1 MAHFNRSFLLGLN
14 MPGVFFRICALVL
27 LLSLGGCGTWH
38 YSVNEPLAAY
48 SDTHGYRLANL
59 KDDDNSDS
67 LLILAAFSGGGMRA
81 AALSYGVLERL
92 AAERISWE
100 GRAKRLLDEVDII
113 NAVSGGSI
121 TAAYYALHRDRIF
134 EDFERRIVT
143 PNLQDQLA
151 SRIISLSA
159 IPRLLSPR
167 YGRADMMQEFLDDSL
182 FEGRTFAELSAS
194 RRRPFVVISATDMA
208 LGARLEF
215 TQDYFNLICSDLDRF
230 PVARAVAA
238 SAAVPLVLSPVTL
251 WNYAGSCNA
260 PSAFLDTPAA
270 EGEIAPRQQQRRR
283 ELASYLDVQQ
293 RPFLHLLDG
302 GLSDNI
308 GLGAFME
315 AAEIH
320 GSVDAAIDALGF
332 RGVRKL
338 VFIIVN
344 AETEADR
351 GPDLSADVPGILQ
364 VGRALGDIPIN
375 RYSYET
381 QLRLSQ
387 SLQRWYRSQQGPPES
402 RIELYI
408 VNVGLNAVEDPE
420 ERRTLMS
427 LPTALQLPAES
438 VARIRAAAARLMES
452 SPDFRRLQSDLR

>member
-1 MAHFNRSFLLGLN
+1 MRSVLR
-14 MPGVFFRICALVL
+14 VCVL
-27 LLSLGGCGTWH
+27 LLLLPLGGCGAWH
-38 YSVNEPLAAY
+38 YTVNAPLERY
-48 SDTHGYRLANL
+48 SESHGYRLANL
-59 KDDDNSDS
+59 EDDGNSDS
-67 LLILAAFSGGGMRA
+67 LLVLAAFSGGGMRA

-92 AAERISWE
+92 AAERITWE
-100 GRAKRLLDEVDII
+100 GRSKRLLDEIDII

-134 EDFERRIVT
+134 EDFERRIVL

-151 SRIISLSA
+151 SRIISLTA

-167 YGRADMMQEFLDDSL
+167 YGRADMLQEFLDESL
-182 FEGRTFAELSAS
+182 FEGRTFAELTSS

-238 SAAVPLVLSPVTL
+238 SAAVPLLLSPVTL
-251 WNYAGSCNA
+251 WNYAGKCDA
-260 PSAFLDTPAA
+260 PTAFLEAPAA

-283 ELASYLDVQQ
+283 ELASYLDAQQ

-320 GSVDAAIDALGF
+320 GSVDAAIEALGF

-344 AETEADR
+344 AETESDR

-381 QLRLSQ
+381 QLRLTQ
-387 SLQRWYRSQQGPPES
+387 SLQRWHRSQQVPPES
-402 RIELYI
+402 RVDLYI
-408 VNVGLNAVEDPE
+408 INVGLQALEDPE
-420 ERRTLMS
+420 ERLTLMS

-438 VARIRAAAARLMES
+438 VARIRAAAARLMEN
-452 SPDFRRLQSDLR
+452 SPDFRRLLSDLR

>member
-1 MAHFNRSFLLGLN
+1 
-14 MPGVFFRICALVL
+14 
-27 LLSLGGCGTWH
+27 
-38 YSVNEPLAAY
+38 
-48 SDTHGYRLANL
+48 
-59 KDDDNSDS
+59 
-67 LLILAAFSGGGMRA
+67 
-81 AALSYGVLERL
+81 
-92 AAERISWE
+92 
-100 GRAKRLLDEVDII
+100 
-113 NAVSGGSI
+113 
-121 TAAYYALHRDRIF
+121 
-134 EDFERRIVT
+134 
-143 PNLQDQLA
+143 
-151 SRIISLSA
+151 
-159 IPRLLSPR
+159 
-167 YGRADMMQEFLDDSL
+167 
-182 FEGRTFAELSAS
+182 
-194 RRRPFVVISATDMA
+194 
-208 LGARLEF
+208 
-215 TQDYFNLICSDLDRF
+215 
-230 PVARAVAA
+230 
-238 SAAVPLVLSPVTL
+238 
-251 WNYAGSCNA
+251 SCNA

-375 RYSYET
+375 RYTYET

-387 SLQRWYRSQQGPPES
+387 SLQRWYRSQQGP
-402 RIELYI
+402 
-408 VNVGLNAVEDPE
+408 
-420 ERRTLMS
+420 
-427 LPTALQLPAES
+427 
-438 VARIRAAAARLMES
+438 
-452 SPDFRRLQSDLR
+452 

>member
-1 MAHFNRSFLLGLN
+1 
-14 MPGVFFRICALVL
+14 
-27 LLSLGGCGTWH
+27 
-38 YSVNEPLAAY
+38 
-48 SDTHGYRLANL
+48 
-59 KDDDNSDS
+59 
-67 LLILAAFSGGGMRA
+67 
-81 AALSYGVLERL
+81 
-92 AAERISWE
+92 
-100 GRAKRLLDEVDII
+100 
-113 NAVSGGSI
+113 
-121 TAAYYALHRDRIF
+121 
-134 EDFERRIVT
+134 
-143 PNLQDQLA
+143 
-151 SRIISLSA
+151 
-159 IPRLLSPR
+159 SPR

-194 RRRPFVVISATDMA
+194 RRKPFVVISATDMA

-320 GSVDAAIDALGF
+320 GS
-332 RGVRKL
+332 
-338 VFIIVN
+338 
-344 AETEADR
+344 
-351 GPDLSADVPGILQ
+351 
-364 VGRALGDIPIN
+364 
-375 RYSYET
+375 
-381 QLRLSQ
+381 
-387 SLQRWYRSQQGPPES
+387 
-402 RIELYI
+402 
-408 VNVGLNAVEDPE
+408 
-420 ERRTLMS
+420 
-427 LPTALQLPAES
+427 
-438 VARIRAAAARLMES
+438 
-452 SPDFRRLQSDLR
+452 